1 MIDRNV
7 DLVSPFCVNQ
17 TYEGLLDE
25 FFRIKTCTIT
35 VDTSIVKPDANKDP
49 KNPLAPTMILLLT
62 GEDII
67 YKEVRDRHFA
77 TLESVFS

>member
-7 DLVSPFCVNQ
+7 DLISPFCINQ

-25 FFRIKTCTIT
+25 FFKIKTCTIT
-35 VDTSIVKPDANKDP
+35 VDINLVKPDAYKDP
-49 KNPLAPTMILLLT
+49 KNPPPSPTLMLLLT
-62 GEDII
+62 GEDMI

-77 TLESVFS
+77 TLE